1 MFVKPQPIRAQGGL
15 HPPLALFLGLPTEGA
30 LAENI
35 MYWLLCQNKTHTE
48 EGGARVV
55 TQAVYTALFLQL
67 G

>member
-15 HPPLALFLGLPTEGA
+15 YPPLAPLLELPTEDA

-35 MYWLLCQNKTHTE
+35 MYCYCAKTKPTE